1 MSDDKNHNIG
11 GCSVCISGGRGFIG
25 SRLVEIAKRQHAQV
39 TELDRTKF
47 AGEQLLP
54 KGADFIVHL
63 AGQKSLGLAAKHPL
77 ETLEAEFRM
86 AILLLEAARLME
98 RPPQKILLVSSVGV
112 YGGEGEVSESD
123 PDFVGSIY
131 AASKKNIENLGRAY
145 AAEYGLPVII
155 ARLSNVYGPGQTQE
169 ALVPSIIGQMAGN
182 ISENAQIVLGNTK
195 IVRDFVFIDDVVE
208 GFIKLLLAPASS
220 GDIFNV
226 STGIGHSVEE
236 LVSTL
241 SALLHYRGSII
252 VEPDKIR
259 PNERKVLIASNER
272 LKSLTGWKTR
282 YSLED
287 GLTKTVSH
295 YKKIIKSGVSYAL

>member
-1 MSDDKNHNIG
+1 
-11 GCSVCISGGRGFIG
+11 
-25 SRLVEIAKRQHAQV
+25 
-39 TELDRTKF
+39 
-47 AGEQLLP
+47 
-54 KGADFIVHL
+54 
-63 AGQKSLGLAAKHPL
+63 
-77 ETLEAEFRM
+77 
-86 AILLLEAARLME
+86 
-98 RPPQKILLVSSVGV
+98 
-112 YGGEGEVSESD
+112 
-123 PDFVGSIY
+123 
-131 AASKKNIENLGRAY
+131 
-145 AAEYGLPVII
+145 
-155 ARLSNVYGPGQTQE
+155 
-169 ALVPSIIGQMAGN
+169 MAGN

-295 YKKIIKSGVSYAL
+295 YKKIVKSGVSYAL